1 MARVREPQIRPSLSA
16 TATLLRSAS
25 MSRGKGHVQS
35 SIEAALAASP
45 HATFTVEELARLVY
59 PSVPIEQH
67 HRYAVYRAINSMKR
81 SRIWQS
87 EWDELRLGIRHEALY
102 FNRTSK
108 RSIAA
113 AQQRSGEEH
122 AKVQKT
128 RDERSRRAAE
138 GWARRLRM
146 RYRHHL

>member
-1 MARVREPQIRPSLSA
+1 
-16 TATLLRSAS
+16 

-35 SIEAALAASP
+35 SIEATLAASP
-45 HATFTVEELARLVY
+45 HATFTVDELARLVY
-59 PSVPIEQH
+59 PGIAVEQR
-67 HRYAVYRAINSMKR
+67 HRFAVNRAINSMKR
-81 SRIWQS
+81 SRVWQS

-122 AKVQKT
+122 EKVQKT
-128 RDERSRRAAE
+128 REERSRRAAE
-138 GWARRLRM
+138 GWARRLGM
-146 RYRHHL
+146 R

>member
-1 MARVREPQIRPSLSA
+1 
-16 TATLLRSAS
+16 

-45 HATFTVEELARLVY
+45 HATFTVAELARLVY

-87 EWDELRLGIRHEALY
+87 EWDVLRLGKRHAALY
-102 FNRTSK
+102 FNRKSK
-108 RSIAA
+108 RSIAHH
-113 AQQRSGEEH
+113 RSGEEYVR
-122 AKVQKT
+122 VQET
-128 RDERSRRAAE
+128 IAVVLPVSPVPPGAYSRRCEAE
-138 GWARRLRM
+138 GVLHLRGTQGIRM
-146 RYRHHL
+146 SAQ